1 MSAAEPRPLVAGSTL
16 GVQPEDACLSATQG
30 LCNTC
35 GRLTEAKLVA
45 RGERVVIV
53 KWCPEHG
60 LSEGLVSSNREWT
73 TRAAGYLKPGT
84 EPRSRA
90 VGEHHGCPQ
99 SCGLCPEH
107 QQHTCVP
114 LLEITPAC
122 DMNCP
127 ICLVSNRV
135 KPPLTL
141 AEVDRIL
148 DTLVACEG
156 KLNMLTLTGGE
167 PTQHPRFLEIVDR
180 CLRPEI
186 GILSISTNGLWI
198 ERDEDLLR
206 ALRDRGVVIS
216 LQLDGFDNQAC
227 QRLRGQPGL
236 GERKRRAVDRVLEL
250 GGRLSLTFTLAK
262 DTNEQELPAALQ
274 LLFKEEQIL
283 SLMVQPLA
291 IMGPR
296 PASDLDRLTVP
307 DAVALLAKSSA
318 GVLREEDF
326 SPLPC
331 SHPYC
336 FALTYL
342 LKLGDGSTVSLPSIL
357 DAETYL
363 NLIKNQALV
372 GTDRENLQDLRD
384 ALYRLWSSD
393 GIMPQRDSMLAT
405 MRKLILDLGRPG
417 NPMGHREVLELGT
430 RNIKSVFIHHFM
442 DRSNFDLGRVVKC
455 CNHYPVTDGRL
466 LPACVR
472 NNVLRG

>member
-1 MSAAEPRPLVAGSTL
+1 MTFVSGETLRAG
-16 GVQPEDACLSATQG
+16 DACLSATQG

-35 GRLTEAKLVA
+35 GQLCEAKLVA
-45 RGERVVIV
+45 RGQRVVLV
-53 KWCPEHG
+53 KWCPKHG
-60 LSEGLVSSNREWT
+60 LTEGLVSSDRAWT

-84 EPRSRA
+84 EPQARA
-90 VGEHHGCPQ
+90 VTEYRGCPQ

-127 ICLVSNRV
+127 ICLVSERV

-141 AEVDRIL
+141 PEVERIL
-148 DTLVACEG
+148 DTLVAYEG

-167 PTQHPRFLEIVDR
+167 PTQHPQFLEIVDR

-186 GILSISTNGLWI
+186 GILSVSTNGLWI
-198 ERDEDLLR
+198 ERNEDLLR

-216 LQLDGFDNQAC
+216 LQLDGFDDQAC

-236 GERKRRAVDRVLEL
+236 GERKRRAVERLLAL

-262 DTNEQELPAALQ
+262 ATNEHELPAVLQ

-291 IMGPR
+291 TMGPR
-296 PASDLDRLTVP
+296 PQSDLDRLTVS
-307 DAVALLAKSSA
+307 DAVALLAKSSG
-318 GVLREEDF
+318 GVLRESDF
-326 SPLPC
+326 TPLPC
-331 SHPYC
+331 SHPTC

-342 LKLGDGSTVSLPSIL
+342 LKLGDGSLVALSSIL
-357 DAETYL
+357 DAESYL
-363 NLIKNQALV
+363 DLIKNQALV
-372 GTDRENLQDLRD
+372 GTDRENLQNLRD

-393 GIMPQRDSMLAT
+393 GIMPQRESLLAT
-405 MRKLILDLGRPG
+405 MRQLILDLARPG
-417 NPMGHREVLELGT
+417 APMGHREVLELGT

-455 CNHYPVTDGRL
+455 CNHYPQTDGRL
-466 LPACVR
+466 MPACVR
-472 NNVLRG
+472 NNIA

>member
-1 MSAAEPRPLVAGSTL
+1 MTAAAFLDGEAL
-16 GVQPEDACLSATQG
+16 GVRPGDACLSATRG
-30 LCNTC
+30 LCHTC
-35 GRLTEAKLVA
+35 GRLCEAKLVA
-45 RGERVVIV
+45 RGERVLLV

-60 LSEGLVSSNREWT
+60 LSEGLVSSDRGWT
-73 TRAAGYLKPGT
+73 ARAAGYLKPGT
-84 EPRSRA
+84 EPRARA
-90 VGEHHGCPQ
+90 VADYHGCPE
-99 SCGLCPEH
+99 SCGLCPQH

-122 DMNCP
+122 DLRCP
-127 ICLVSNRV
+127 ICLVADRV
-135 KPPLTL
+135 KPPLATG
-141 AEVDRIL
+141 EVDRLL

-167 PTQHPRFLEIVDR
+167 PTQHPQFLDIVDR

-186 GILSISTNGLWI
+186 GILSVSTNGLWI
-198 ERDEDLLR
+198 EHNEDLVR

-216 LQLDGFDNQAC
+216 LQLDGFDDRAC

-236 GERKRRAVDRVLEL
+236 GERKRRAIERVLAL

-262 DTNEQELPAALQ
+262 DTNEHELPAVLD

-291 IMGPR
+291 AMGQR
-296 PASDLDRLTVP
+296 PASDLDRITVP
-307 DAVALLAKSSA
+307 DAVAALAKSSG
-318 GVLREEDF
+318 GVLRESDF
-326 SPLPC
+326 TPLPC

-342 LKLGDGSTVSLPSIL
+342 LKLGNGKLVSLPSIL
-357 DAETYL
+357 AADDYL

-372 GTDRENLQDLRD
+372 GTDRDNLENLRD

-393 GIMPQRDSMLAT
+393 GMMPQRESVLAT
-405 MRKLILDLGRPG
+405 MRQLILDLGRPG
-417 NPMGHREVLELGT
+417 GPMGHREVLELGT

-442 DRSNFDLGRVVKC
+442 DRTTFDLARAVKC
-455 CNHYPVTDGRL
+455 CNHYPQSDGRL
-466 LPACVR
+466 LPACIR
-472 NNVLRG
+472 NNLL

>member
-1 MSAAEPRPLVAGSTL
+1 MSAADFQPLVASESL
-16 GVQPEDACLSATQG
+16 GLGPDDACLSATQG
-30 LCNTC
+30 LCNIC
-35 GRLTEAKLVA
+35 GVQVEAKLIA
-45 RGERVVIV
+45 RSERVVLV

-60 LSEGLVSSNREWT
+60 LSEGLVSSNRAWT

-84 EPRSRA
+84 EPRRRA
-90 VGEHHGCPQ
+90 TGEYRGCPT

-114 LLEITPAC
+114 LLEITPTC

-127 ICLVSNRV
+127 ICLVSKRV
-135 KPPLTL
+135 RPPLAL
-141 AEVDRIL
+141 GEVDSIL

-167 PTQHPRFLEIVDR
+167 PTQHPQFLEIVDR
-180 CLRPEI
+180 CHRPEI
-186 GILSISTNGLWI
+186 GIVSVSTNGLWI
-198 ERDEDLLR
+198 EENEDLVR
-206 ALRDRGVVIS
+206 ALRDRGAVIS
-216 LQLDGFDNQAC
+216 LQFDGFDSQAC
-227 QRLRGQPGL
+227 QRLRGQPNL
-236 GERKRRAVDRVLEL
+236 GERKRRAIDRVLAL

-262 DTNEQELPAALQ
+262 DTNEHELPAVLK
-274 LLFKEEQIL
+274 LLFEEEQIL

-307 DAVALLAKSSA
+307 DAVSLLAQSSG
-318 GVLREEDF
+318 GVLQESDF

-342 LKLGDGSTVSLPSIL
+342 LKLSSGGLVTLPSIL

-393 GIMPQRDSMLAT
+393 GMMPQREGLLAT

-417 NPMGHREVLELGT
+417 GPMSHREVLELGT
-430 RNIKSVFIHHFM
+430 RNVKSVFIHHFM

-455 CNHYPVTDGRL
+455 CNHYPQTDGRL

-472 NNVLRG
+472 NNLA

>member
-1 MSAAEPRPLVAGSTL
+1 M
-16 GVQPEDACLSATQG
+16 
-30 LCNTC
+30 
-35 GRLTEAKLVA
+35 
-45 RGERVVIV
+45 
-53 KWCPEHG
+53 
-60 LSEGLVSSNREWT
+60 
-73 TRAAGYLKPGT
+73 
-84 EPRSRA
+84 
-90 VGEHHGCPQ
+90 
-99 SCGLCPEH
+99 
-107 QQHTCVP
+107 
-114 LLEITPAC
+114 
-122 DMNCP
+122 
-127 ICLVSNRV
+127 
-135 KPPLTL
+135 
-141 AEVDRIL
+141 
-148 DTLVACEG
+148 
-156 KLNMLTLTGGE
+156 
-167 PTQHPRFLEIVDR
+167 
-180 CLRPEI
+180 
-186 GILSISTNGLWI
+186 
-198 ERDEDLLR
+198 R

-227 QRLRGQPGL
+227 QRLRGQPAL
-236 GERKRRAVDRVLEL
+236 GERKRRAVERVLAL

-262 DTNEQELPAALQ
+262 DTNEHELPAALQ

-291 IMGPR
+291 TMGPR
-296 PASDLDRLTVP
+296 PTSDLDRLTVP
-307 DAVALLAKSSA
+307 DAVALLAKSSG
-318 GVLREEDF
+318 GVLREDDF

-342 LKLGDGSTVSLPSIL
+342 LKLGDGRMVSLPSIL

-393 GIMPQRDSMLAT
+393 GIMPQRESMLAT

-455 CNHYPVTDGRL
+455 CNHYPQTDGRL

-472 NNVLRG
+472 NNVLG

>member
-1 MSAAEPRPLVAGSTL
+1 MSPLVSGETL
-16 GVQPEDACLSATQG
+16 GLRSDDAGLSATQG
-30 LCNTC
+30 LCNLC
-35 GRLTEAKLVA
+35 GRIVEAKLVA
-45 RGERVVIV
+45 RDERVVLV

-60 LSEGLVSSNREWT
+60 LSEGLVSSQRTWT

-84 EPRSRA
+84 EPRRRA
-90 VGEHHGCPQ
+90 VDTHRGCPT

-122 DMNCP
+122 DMSCP
-127 ICLVSNRV
+127 ICLVENRV
-135 KPPLTL
+135 KPPLAL
-141 AEVDRIL
+141 SEVDNIL

-167 PTQHPRFLEIVDR
+167 PTQHPQFLEIVDR

-186 GILSISTNGLWI
+186 GVVSVSTNGLWI
-198 ERDEDLLR
+198 ERDHALLC

-216 LQLDGFDNQAC
+216 LQLDGFDNQTC
-227 QRLRGQPGL
+227 QILRGRADL
-236 GERKRRAVDRVLEL
+236 GDRKRRAIERVLAL
-250 GGRLSLTFTLAK
+250 GGRLSLTMTLAK
-262 DTNEQELPAALQ
+262 DVNEHELPGVLK
-274 LLFKEEQIL
+274 LLFEEEQVL

-291 IMGPR
+291 LMGPR

-307 DAVALLAKSSA
+307 DVVSLLARASG
-318 GVLREEDF
+318 GVLQESDF

-342 LKLGDGSTVSLPSIL
+342 LKLSKGNLVSLPSIF

-393 GIMPQRDSMLAT
+393 GMMPQRDRLLAT

-417 NPMGHREVLELGT
+417 GPMSHREVLELGT
-430 RNIKSVFIHHFM
+430 RHVKSVFIHHFM
-442 DRSNFDLGRVVKC
+442 DRSNFDLARVVKC
-455 CNHYPVTDGRL
+455 CNHYPQTDGRL

-472 NNVLRG
+472 NNVNAG

>member
-1 MSAAEPRPLVAGSTL
+1 MSAFVTRESLALSS
-16 GVQPEDACLSATQG
+16 EDACLSATQG
-30 LCNTC
+30 LCNLC
-35 GRLTEAKLVA
+35 GTIVEAKLVA
-45 RGERVVIV
+45 RGERVVLV

-60 LSEGLVSSNREWT
+60 LTEGLVSSSRQWT

-84 EPRSRA
+84 EPRKRA
-90 VGEHHGCPQ
+90 MGEHPGCPT

-114 LLEITPAC
+114 LLEITPSC
-122 DMNCP
+122 DMSCP
-127 ICLVSNRV
+127 ICLVSDRV
-135 KPPLTL
+135 KPTLTL
-141 AEVDRIL
+141 AEVDGIL
-148 DTLVACEG
+148 DTLVAAEG

-167 PTQHPRFLEIVDR
+167 PTQHPQFLDVVDR

-186 GILSISTNGLWI
+186 GIVSVSTNGLWI
-198 ERDEDLLR
+198 ERDEELVR

-227 QRLRGQPGL
+227 QRLRGRPDL
-236 GERKRRAVDRVLEL
+236 GERKRRIVDRVLAL
-250 GGRLSLTFTLAK
+250 GARLSLTFTLAK
-262 DTNEQELPAALQ
+262 DTNEHALPAVLK
-274 LLFKEEQIL
+274 LLFEEEQIL
-283 SLMVQPLA
+283 SVMVQPLA
-291 IMGPR
+291 TMGPR

-307 DAVALLAKSSA
+307 DAVALLARSSG
-318 GVLREEDF
+318 GVLQESDF

-342 LKLGDGSTVSLPSIL
+342 LKLRDGSLVSLPSIL

-393 GIMPQRDSMLAT
+393 GMMPQRDGLLAT

-417 NPMGHREVLELGT
+417 GPMSHREVLELGT
-430 RNIKSVFIHHFM
+430 RNVKSVFIHHFM

-455 CNHYPVTDGRL
+455 CNHYPQTDGRL
-466 LPACVR
+466 LPACIR
-472 NNVLRG
+472 NNVL

>member
-1 MSAAEPRPLVAGSTL
+1 MTFVSGETLRAG
-16 GVQPEDACLSATQG
+16 DACLSATQG

-35 GRLTEAKLVA
+35 GQLCEAKLVA
-45 RGERVVIV
+45 RGQRVVLV
-53 KWCPEHG
+53 KWCPKHG
-60 LSEGLVSSNREWT
+60 LTEGLVSSDRAWT

-84 EPRSRA
+84 EPQARA
-90 VGEHHGCPQ
+90 VTEYRGCPQ

-127 ICLVSNRV
+127 ICLVSERV

-141 AEVDRIL
+141 PEVERIL
-148 DTLVACEG
+148 DTLVAYEG

-167 PTQHPRFLEIVDR
+167 PTQHPQFLEIVDR

-186 GILSISTNGLWI
+186 GILSVSTNGLWI
-198 ERDEDLLR
+198 ERNEDLLR

-216 LQLDGFDNQAC
+216 LQLDGFDDQAC

-236 GERKRRAVDRVLEL
+236 GERKRRAVERVLAL

-262 DTNEQELPAALQ
+262 ATNEHELPAVLQ

-291 IMGPR
+291 TMGPR
-296 PASDLDRLTVP
+296 PQSDLDRLTVS
-307 DAVALLAKSSA
+307 DAVALLAKSSG
-318 GVLREEDF
+318 GVLRESDF
-326 SPLPC
+326 TPLPC
-331 SHPYC
+331 SHPTC

-342 LKLGDGSTVSLPSIL
+342 LKLGDGSLVALSSIL
-357 DAETYL
+357 DAESYL
-363 NLIKNQALV
+363 DLIKNQALV
-372 GTDRENLQDLRD
+372 GTDRENLQNLRD

-393 GIMPQRDSMLAT
+393 GIMPQRESLLAT
-405 MRKLILDLGRPG
+405 MRQLILDLARPG
-417 NPMGHREVLELGT
+417 APMGHREVLELGT

-455 CNHYPVTDGRL
+455 CNHYPQTDGRL
-466 LPACVR
+466 MPACVR
-472 NNVLRG
+472 NNIA